1 MTDDILSPIVRKVMW
16 RLLPI
21 SMAMFFFSL
30 LDRTNLSFAAL
41 EMNKDL
47 GLSPAQYGTAAS
59 VFFIGYLLFEI
70 PSNYMLEKFGAR
82 IWLARIMITWG
93 MVVVAMAFIQDS
105 ISLYVLR
112 FLLGVAEAGL
122 LPGLLLYLSLWL
134 PAKERGKAYAILL
147 MTTAAA
153 YALGAPLTTVMM
165 KFPLGDFK
173 GWQTM
178 FLLQGLVT
186 VAFGVACYFLLPL
199 RIAGSTWLSADEQ
212 ANLSAVLAQEEEV
225 KRVEGATRKWDAFFD
240 QRVMTVAAVSLVL
253 VCCNFGTILWLP
265 QILQAVF
272 PDYTA
277 IQISLLISL
286 VFLVGGVVGVLVGR
300 NSDRSGDRKWHLALF
315 AALAGVGYALA
326 GYLDNPMARFAFICL
341 GIICFWSIFGVFWA
355 YAGDLLGG
363 SAAAG
368 GFAFIN
374 SVGSVGGV
382 IGPFVLGWGL
392 QRTGNMSGA
401 LYALAVFAFATA
413 AGAVFLKNLN
423 VVSATAAPQPHPA
436 Q

>member
-1 MTDDILSPIVRKVMW
+1 MTDDVLGPTVRKVMW

-30 LDRTNLSFAAL
+30 LDRTNISFAAL

-93 MVVVAMAFIQDS
+93 MVVAAMAFIQGS
-105 ISLYVLR
+105 TSLYVLR

-153 YALGAPLTTVMM
+153 YALGAPLTTLMM
-165 KFPLGDFK
+165 KFPLGGFN

-178 FLLQGLVT
+178 FLLQGLATIV
-186 VAFGVACYFLLPL
+186 FGVACYFLLPL
-199 RIAGSTWLSADEQ
+199 RIAGSTWLSAGEQ
-212 ANLSAVLAQEEEV
+212 ANLGAVLAREEEV
-225 KRVEGATRKWDAFFD
+225 KRVQGATRKWDAFFD
-240 QRVMTVAAVSLVL
+240 PRVMFTAATSLVL

-265 QILQAVF
+265 QILKSVF
-272 PDYTA
+272 PDYTPL
-277 IQISLLISL
+277 QISLLISL
-286 VFLVGGVVGVLVGR
+286 AFLIGGVGGILVGR

-315 AALAGVGYALA
+315 CSLAGAGYALA
-326 GYLDNPMARFAFICL
+326 GYVDHPVARFAFICL
-341 GIICFWSIFGVFWA
+341 GIVCLWSIFGVFWA

-374 SVGSVGGV
+374 SVGSVGGI

-392 QRTGNMSGA
+392 QRTGSMSGA
-401 LYALAVFAFATA
+401 LYALAAFAFATA
-413 AGAVFLKNLN
+413 VCSVFLKKLN
-423 VVSATAAPQPHPA
+423 VVCATAAPLPQAA